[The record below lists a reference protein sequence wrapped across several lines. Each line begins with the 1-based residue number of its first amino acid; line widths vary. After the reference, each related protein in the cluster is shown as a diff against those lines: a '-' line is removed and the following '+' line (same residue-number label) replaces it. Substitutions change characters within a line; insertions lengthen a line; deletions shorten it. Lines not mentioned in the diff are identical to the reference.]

1 MADSTQQT
9 MDQATGVAR
18 AVGEAVGKKVE
29 EVADKS
35 KQAGADAVAGLGRTA
50 TTIADSVAEQSPAI
64 ADYVRGAGE
73 KIDRLATDLRDKKV
87 GDLMTSA
94 VEFGRSQ
101 PVVMIAGA
109 ALVGFA
115 LSRLIKAGVA
125 APSGSKQRQPAR
137 GAGMMLNTPRR
148 SGVVTLFTAAIAQSA
163 DLVQTE
169 FRLARAEV
177 SEKLA
182 ALRVGLAL
190 MAVGAIFL
198 IVALGMLLQALVSV
212 LIASGMS
219 PPAAILLVAGGAAVI
234 GLVLFLMGQ
243 KRLNPEELVPDRTLT
258 SLSRDGRMMK
268 ETVT

>member
-1 MADSTQQT
+1 
-9 MDQATGVAR
+9 
-18 AVGEAVGKKVE
+18 
-29 EVADKS
+29 
-35 KQAGADAVAGLGRTA
+35 
-50 TTIADSVAEQSPAI
+50 
-64 ADYVRGAGE
+64 
-73 KIDRLATDLRDKKV
+73 
-87 GDLMTSA
+87 
-94 VEFGRSQ
+94 
-101 PVVMIAGA
+101 
-109 ALVGFA
+109 
-115 LSRLIKAGVA
+115 
-125 APSGSKQRQPAR
+125 
-137 GAGMMLNTPRR
+137 MLNTPRR

-243 KRLNPEELVPDRTLT
+243 KRLSPEELVPDRTLT

>member
-1 MADSTQQT
+1 

-35 KQAGADAVAGLGRTA
+35 KQAGADAAAGLGRTA
-50 TTIADSVAEQSPAI
+50 STIADSVAEQSPAI

-125 APSGSKQRQPAR
+125 APSDNNIPGGDSQ
-137 GAGMMLNTPRR
+137 
-148 SGVVTLFTAAIAQSA
+148 
-163 DLVQTE
+163 
-169 FRLARAEV
+169 AE
-177 SEKLA
+177 
-182 ALRVGLAL
+182 
-190 MAVGAIFL
+190 
-198 IVALGMLLQALVSV
+198 QA
-212 LIASGMS
+212 
-219 PPAAILLVAGGAAVI
+219 
-234 GLVLFLMGQ
+234 
-243 KRLNPEELVPDRTLT
+243 
-258 SLSRDGRMMK
+258 
-268 ETVT
+268 